1 MRRLTLFLSLTYAY
15 KNPSNYES
23 VNLPRLADIESQK
36 NEFYKN
42 PPLAPPKAEN
52 KPVPKIT
59 SKSTALLVKVK
70 NLFNSHAG
78 GMAVLN
84 YSSLSKF

>member
-1 MRRLTLFLSLTYAY
+1 MRRLTLLLSLTYAY
-15 KNPSNYES
+15 KKIDLSIYES

-42 PPLAPPKAEN
+42 PPLAPPNAEN

-59 SKSTALLVKVK
+59 SKSTALLAKVK
-70 NLFNSHAG
+70 NLFNQCF
-78 GMAVLN
+78 
-84 YSSLSKF
+84 K